1 MAITQS
7 DENKKKSTGG
17 RKIAYKKKK
26 KYELSKL
33 SLMPTIGKKDERKKT
48 RAMGNKKKIKLK
60 HALKVNVLDKKTNK
74 YTVTELQTA
83 RENPANRNYARRNII
98 TKGAIITTK
107 VGDVRIT
114 SRPGQDGCVN
124 AVLIEKKQQ

>member
-7 DENKKKSTGG
+7 NETKRKATGG
-17 RKIAYKKKK
+17 RRIAYKKKK
-26 KYELSKL
+26 KYELSKQPAL
-33 SLMPTIGKKDERKKT
+33 PTISKKDERKKI

-74 YTVTELQTA
+74 YKVTELQTA

-98 TKGAIITTK
+98 TKGAVITTPL
-107 VGDVRIT
+107 GDVKIT

-124 AVLIEKKQQ
+124 AVLITKKQ